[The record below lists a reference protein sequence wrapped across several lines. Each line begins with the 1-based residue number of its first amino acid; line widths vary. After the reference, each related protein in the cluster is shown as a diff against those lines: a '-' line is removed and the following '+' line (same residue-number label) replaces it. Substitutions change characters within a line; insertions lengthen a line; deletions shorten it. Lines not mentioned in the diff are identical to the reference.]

1 MMKKYILLILVLSS
15 CFYKPRIT
23 ENNEPPPPP
32 GTEGEENC
40 GCDTFANESALA
52 EYTESKPIDFDS
64 DTACLKCEILPVIC
78 NYFKKNKQLKTI
90 AYPYIEYTIDTMG
103 YVRDLK
109 LSYKNKR
116 GIVIKDKL
124 EKPMY
129 ISGYDANRKLITF
142 RTFYFKAINVNKC
155 SYELYAF
162 DE

>member
-1 MMKKYILLILVLSS
+1 MKKYILFILVLSS

-32 GTEGEENC
+32 GTEGEENS
-40 GCDTFANESALA
+40 GCDTFAIESALS
-52 EYTESKPIDFDS
+52 EYTEAKPIDFDYDS
-64 DTACLKCEILPVIC
+64 ACLKAEILPVIC
-78 NYFKKNKQLKTI
+78 NYFKKNKQFKTI

-103 YVRDLK
+103 YVCNLK
-109 LSYKNKR
+109 LSYKNTR
-116 GIVIKDKL
+116 RIVIKDKL
-124 EKPMY
+124 YKPMY
-129 ISGYDANRKLITF
+129 ISGYDNNGKLITF